1 MNAVEVRQ
9 INMRYGSFR
18 LKDISFD
25 LGEGSIL
32 GVIGENGAGKS
43 TLLEIILGLVKAD
56 GGSVRVMG
64 CDDLSAHHEVREKI
78 GFVIDRAGFPDLLN
92 ANDISSI
99 FKDTYSNW
107 NEELYFDLLKR
118 VDGETDKMMKHL
130 SQGNRMKVL
139 IAAAFAHQPDL
150 VILDE
155 ATNFLDPAARTE
167 IVNYLYDYTRDEK
180 KSVIIS
186 SHIASDLE
194 KIADDILFLHKGE
207 VLMHAPKDEIIERYR
222 YVTADPALI
231 DQLKDS
237 DIIARRDTGYGAEAV
252 IKAEAANDQMH
263 IRNASLEEI
272 FTAAV
277 KGVI

>member
-9 INMRYGSFR
+9 INKKYGSFR

-25 LGEGSIL
+25 LNEGSIL

-56 GGSVRVMG
+56 EGSVNVMG
-64 CDDLSAHHEVREKI
+64 CDDLSAHHEVRERI
-78 GFVIDRAGFPDLLN
+78 GFVIDRAGFPDICN
-92 ANDISSI
+92 ANDINSI
-99 FKDTYSNW
+99 FKDTYSSW
-107 NEELYFDLLKR
+107 NEGLYFDILKR

-207 VLMHAPKDEIIERYR
+207 ILMHAPKDEIIERYR
-222 YVTADPALI
+222 YVTADPARI

-252 IKAEAANDQMH
+252 IRAEAANDQMR

>member
-9 INMRYGSFR
+9 INKRYGSFR

-25 LGEGSIL
+25 LNEGSIL

-56 GGSVRVMG
+56 GGSVNVMG
-64 CDDLSAHHEVREKI
+64 CDDLSAHHEVRERI

-180 KSVIIS
+180 KTVIIS

-207 VLMHAPKDEIIERYR
+207 VLMHAPKDEIIEQYR

-231 DQLKDS
+231 DQLKEG

-252 IKAEAANDQMH
+252 IKAEAANDQMR